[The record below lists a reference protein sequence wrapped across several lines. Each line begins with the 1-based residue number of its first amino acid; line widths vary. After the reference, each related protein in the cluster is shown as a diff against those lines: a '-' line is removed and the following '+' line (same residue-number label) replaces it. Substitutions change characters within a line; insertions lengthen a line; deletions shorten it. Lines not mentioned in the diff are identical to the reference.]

1 MDLRKKTLSILVVAF
16 ICIIL
21 IFLVLSFTFFLD
33 NYQKIEA
40 SYVTDYSNLVEQNV
54 ENELYNLD
62 LIVRDQALSDNAY
75 AYVAGENADYVQS
88 NLGEAAFKNQRLN
101 FIIVINKQ
109 GDMVYGKGYDPEK
122 NTLTPLRSDFVA
134 EFAREGSPLRDLVT
148 TTEASG
154 FLELPKGTVMLT
166 SYPILRS
173 DSTGPSRGVFIIG
186 RYFDDAEVARLSLAS
201 RPKIAIIP
209 FDKAQLSSPDR
220 TLLSDADPSQVL
232 VRVLDENTVEA
243 DRIIPDISG
252 NGKFLFSIRMPRDI
266 YQQGKGNIL
275 IFIFL
280 QLGIGLMIGLT
291 IIWMLDNQILGRL
304 MLINSE
310 IEDITVHK
318 KGKYHIT
325 PKGNDEIS
333 HLAIVM
339 NRMLDQINQDQNEL
353 RAQELRF
360 REFAEQ
366 FPEIMLEIDNQGHI
380 TFINQIANEKF
391 GYAPDQLER
400 NVTIYHFIAQEDR
413 VRAQENFSR
422 ALKGKSLSGNDYV
435 MVKKDGSRFP
445 VLLYSAPVIRDEKI
459 VGLRI
464 FAGDISERK
473 KTENSLIETNRK
485 LNLLN
490 SITRYD
496 VANQLLSLF
505 GFMALVEE
513 FPFDEKTRTYFNKQK
528 KAAETIQ
535 KQIAFTKDY
544 QDIGVKSPQWQ
555 NVRQVIMNAN
565 GNHAPSKYKITIDI
579 HDVEIYADTLLERVF
594 YNLVDNANK
603 CGGNISELRMSGQET
618 PEGFLI
624 TIEDD
629 GTGVPYDKKEE
640 IFTSGYFSSKGFGLF
655 LSREILALTG
665 ITIKETGEP
674 GKGTRFRILVPK
686 GVYRFTK
693 PGTTDTSLG

>member
-1 MDLRKKTLSILVVAF
+1 M
-16 ICIIL
+16 
-21 IFLVLSFTFFLD
+21 
-33 NYQKIEA
+33 
-40 SYVTDYSNLVEQNV
+40 
-54 ENELYNLD
+54 
-62 LIVRDQALSDNAY
+62 ALSDGAY
-75 AYVAGENADYVQS
+75 AYVAGENTDFVQS

-101 FIIVINKQ
+101 FIMVINKQ
-109 GDMVYGKGYDPEK
+109 SGMVFGKGFDLEK
-122 NTLTPLRSDFVA
+122 NTLTPLRSDLVA
-134 EFAREGSPLRDLVT
+134 ELAREGSPIRDLVT
-148 TTEASG
+148 TTEPAG
-154 FLELPKGTVMLT
+154 FLELPKGTVILT
-166 SYPILRS
+166 SYPILHS
-173 DSTGPSRGVFIIG
+173 NSTGPSLGVFIIG

-201 RPKIAIIP
+201 RPKISIIP
-209 FDKAQLSSPDR
+209 FEKAQLSSPDR

-232 VRVLDENTVEA
+232 VRIIDENTVEA
-243 DRIIPDISG
+243 DRVIPDIND
-252 NGKFLFSIRMPRDI
+252 NGKFLFSIQMPRDI

-280 QLGIGLMIGLT
+280 QLGIGLIIGLI
-291 IIWMLDNQILGRL
+291 IIWMLDKQILGRL
-304 MLINSE
+304 MSINSE

-318 KGKYHIT
+318 KGKYHVT

-339 NRMLDQINQDQNEL
+339 NRMLDRIDQDQNEL
-353 RAQELRF
+353 RAQEQRF

-366 FPEIMLEIDNQGHI
+366 FPEIMLETDNQGHL
-380 TFINQIANEKF
+380 TFINHIAYEKF
-391 GYAPDQLER
+391 GYTPDQLKR
-400 NVTIYHFIAQEDR
+400 SVIIYDFFAQEDR

-435 MVKKDGSRFP
+435 MIKKDGSRFP
-445 VLLYSAPVIRDEKI
+445 VLLYSAPIIRDEKI

-473 KTENSLIETNRK
+473 KIENSLIETNKK
-485 LNLLN
+485 LNLLS

-513 FPFDEKTRTYFNKQK
+513 FPFDEKTQAYFDKLK

-565 GNHAPSKYKITIDI
+565 GNHAPSKYKIAIDI

-594 YNLVDNANK
+594 YNLVDYANK
-603 CGGNISELRMSGQET
+603 YGGNISELRMSGQEI

-629 GTGVPYDKKEE
+629 GDGVPFNKKEE
-640 IFTSGYFSSKGFGLF
+640 IFTSEYFSSTGFGLF
-655 LSREILALTG
+655 LSREILSLTG

-686 GVYRFTK
+686 GVYRFTN
-693 PGTTDTSLG
+693 PDTRKGSLE

>member
-16 ICIIL
+16 ICIIT

-33 NYQKIEA
+33 NYQKTEA
-40 SYVTDYSNLVEQNV
+40 SYVTDYSNLVKQNV
-54 ENELYNLD
+54 VNELYNLD
-62 LIVRDQALSDNAY
+62 LIVRDQGLSDNAY

-88 NLGEAAFKNQRLN
+88 NLGEAAFRNQRLN
-101 FIIVINKQ
+101 FIIVMNKQ
-109 GDMVYGKGYDPEK
+109 GDMVYGKGFDPEK
-122 NTLTPLRSDFVA
+122 NTLTPLRSDLVA
-134 EFAREGSPLRDLVT
+134 ELAREGSPLRDLVT
-148 TTEASG
+148 TTEPAG

-209 FDKAQLSSPDR
+209 FDTAPLSSPDR

-232 VRVLDENTVEA
+232 VRILDENTVEA

-266 YQQGKGNIL
+266 YQQGKENIL

-291 IIWMLDNQILGRL
+291 IVWMLDNQILGRL
-304 MLINSE
+304 MSINSE
-310 IEDITVHK
+310 IEDITAHK
-318 KGKYHIT
+318 TGKSRVT

-422 ALKGKSLSGNDYV
+422 AFKGKSLSGNDYV

-445 VLLYSAPVIRDEKI
+445 VILYSAPVIRDEKI

-485 LNLLN
+485 LNLLS

-513 FPFDEKTRTYFNKQK
+513 FPFDEKTRAYFNKQK

-579 HDVEIYADTLLERVF
+579 HDAEIYADTLLERVF

-603 CGGNISELRMSGQET
+603 YGGNISELRMSGQEI

-629 GTGVPYDKKEE
+629 GSGVPYDKKEE

-693 PGTTDTSLG
+693 PGTTDTSPG

>member
-40 SYVTDYSNLVEQNV
+40 SYVTDYSNLVEQTV
-54 ENELYNLD
+54 ENDLYNLD

-109 GDMVYGKGYDPEK
+109 GDMVYGKGFDPEK
-122 NTLTPLRSDFVA
+122 NTLTPLRSDLVS

-148 TTEASG
+148 TTEAAG
-154 FLELPKGTVMLT
+154 FLELPKGTVILT

-209 FDKAQLSSPDR
+209 FDKVQLSSPDR
-220 TLLSDADPSQVL
+220 ILLSDAEPSQVL
-232 VRVLDENTVEA
+232 VRILDENTVEA

-291 IIWMLDNQILGRL
+291 IIWVLDNQILGRL
-304 MLINSE
+304 MSINSE

-422 ALKGKSLSGNDYV
+422 VLKGKSLSGNDYV

-473 KTENSLIETNRK
+473 KTENSLIETNKK
-485 LNLLN
+485 LNLLS

-496 VANQLLSLF
+496 IANQLLSLF

-513 FPFDEKTRTYFNKQK
+513 FPFDEKTRAYFNKQK

-603 CGGNISELRMSGQET
+603 YGGNISELRMSGQET
-618 PEGFLI
+618 PECFLI

-629 GTGVPYDKKEE
+629 GTGVPYEKKEE
-640 IFTSGYFSSKGFGLF
+640 IFTSGYFSSKGF
-655 LSREILALTG
+655 
-665 ITIKETGEP
+665 
-674 GKGTRFRILVPK
+674 
-686 GVYRFTK
+686 
-693 PGTTDTSLG
+693 